1 MPGYQTW
8 RSQHSRL
15 PQHLTRCLHGLL
27 QSVDERMPPM
37 TSSTTTWLGPDLL
50 QFHLVRLENRS
61 VTCVHF
67 ESHCS
72 LHGRPVFHRAT
83 RVHELPDPLRGLDLV
98 QMSIPGEPQSG
109 NGVQCPHFSVT
120 CGKVQMLVEDDD
132 SLYVRWADD
141 LFQDCSTTP
150 LDTLVQDGVKS
161 LIELDCLWIKVLVLM
176 FSSCCAESLCRHQDG
191 CG

>member
-1 MPGYQTW
+1 MNDVHTLNHAHVFGDELEKVGIP
-8 RSQHSRL
+8 
-15 PQHLTRCLHGLL
+15 GLL
-27 QSVDERMPPM
+27 IFANHFCKLILDVLMPSVERPHQDEQ
-37 TSSTTTWLGPDLL
+37 D
-50 QFHLVRLENRS
+50 
-61 VTCVHF
+61 
-67 ESHCS
+67 
-72 LHGRPVFHRAT
+72 PVFHRAT

-161 LIELDCLWIKVLVLM
+161 LIELDRLWIKVLVLM
-176 FSSCCAESLCRHQDG
+176 FSSCCESDRPLA
-191 CG
+191 